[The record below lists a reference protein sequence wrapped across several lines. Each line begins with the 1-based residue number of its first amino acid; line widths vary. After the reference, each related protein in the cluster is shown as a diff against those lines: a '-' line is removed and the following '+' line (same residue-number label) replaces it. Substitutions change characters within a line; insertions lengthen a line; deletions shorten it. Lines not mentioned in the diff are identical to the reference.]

1 MAEQN
6 PDANIAP
13 NIDAELDD
21 ALSKSFAGAG
31 NAPEHV
37 PVVEKNKAPDE
48 AGKVAVKTEEPKVE
62 LKPELEIKN
71 EKPKE
76 VPVEDKNLPDPDQIS
91 DQAAGKSNTS
101 KEGWAALK
109 NNYKKAHR
117 LISEKDTEI
126 AKLKSTIADSSA
138 ASKKEL
144 EAIRAEKAE
153 LEKYRAMIDIQA
165 DPEFISKY
173 DKPVEDAITGIKSM
187 IKGMQVSQETVDA
200 IDFKDPARLQQI
212 VDIIAQNKD
221 RFTAAKLE
229 RKISDYLQLADKRNE
244 TLESEKNNYKETLEK
259 RKQEAFAKGAEGEGR
274 MMKHVQLKSGEK
286 NDDGKPLIPF
296 LNKIQPSENAT
307 QADIDQIN
315 NHNGMVDAMNKKLEE
330 VLKMREPEQQA
341 EVAIAA
347 VASHWLMGRLK
358 AVEAELKKEREE
370 KQKIA
375 AVQSE
380 APARRANNP
389 TGKNGRSDEIMDTDQ
404 ALASFGF
411 RGR

>member
-1 MAEQN
+1 MSEQIT
-6 PDANIAP
+6 PDANVAP
-13 NIDAELDD
+13 NIDAELDA
-21 ALSKSFAGAG
+21 ALNKTFAGSG
-31 NAPEHV
+31 TPTEHV
-37 PVVEKNKAPDE
+37 SVVEKDKAPDE
-48 AGKVAVKTEEPKVE
+48 AGKIEVKEEPKAE
-62 LKPELEIKN
+62 LKAEIKPEVKN
-71 EKPKE
+71 EKP
-76 VPVEDKNLPDPDQIS
+76 PVEDKNLPDPDQIS

-126 AKLKSTIADSSA
+126 AKLKSTIADTSA

-187 IKGMQVSQETVDA
+187 IKGMNVSQAVVDG
-200 IDFKDPARLQQI
+200 INFNDPAKLQQI
-212 VDIIAQNKD
+212 VDIIAENKD

-286 NDDGKPLIPF
+286 DESGKPLIPF
-296 LNKIQPSENAT
+296 LNKIQPAENAT

-315 NHNGMVDAMNKKLEE
+315 NHNGMVDAMNKKLES

-375 AVQSE
+375 VAQSE
-380 APARRANNP
+380 TPARRANNP